1 MLIGIDFGG
10 TKVEGLLMHP
20 DGEEVMRYRLPTP
33 RGDYAGSVSVICD
46 IVRHLEAE
54 TGMTGETVGVGIP
67 GSISPVT
74 GLVRNG
80 NTTWLNG
87 MPLDR
92 DLADALG
99 KPARIANDGNCL
111 ALSEALDGA
120 AKGAASVLAV
130 ILGTGIGGGLV
141 IDGRIVG
148 GANGIGAEIGH
159 VPMPL
164 GPGDSG
170 NEDVCFCGQPQ
181 CLETYL
187 AGPAVMKQYARAAG
201 LQTDELVP
209 LKQIHQRAQDG
220 ETLAREVLDLHM
232 DRLARAFG
240 IFVNIIDPEVFV
252 LGGGVSNMPH
262 IARDLPE
269 RTKPFIFADPEDAVE
284 IQVVRAKFGDSSGV
298 RGAAR
303 LFS

>member
-10 TKVEGLLMHP
+10 TKVEGLIMHP
-20 DGEEVMRYRLPTP
+20 NGDEVLRHRMPTP
-33 RGDYAGSVSVICD
+33 RGDYTGSVRTICD
-46 IVRHLEAE
+46 IVAHLEAE
-54 TGMTGETVGVGIP
+54 TGMTGDTVGVGIP
-67 GSISPVT
+67 GSVSPVT

-87 MPLDR
+87 MPLDK
-92 DLADALG
+92 DLAEAAG
-99 KPARIANDGNCL
+99 KPVKIANDGNCL

-120 AKGAASVLAV
+120 AKGAGSVLAV

-141 IDGRIVG
+141 INGKIVG

-164 GPGDSG
+164 GPGDDG
-170 NEDVCFCGQPQ
+170 NSDVCFCGQPQ

-187 AGPAVMKQYARAAG
+187 AGPAIMRQYARAAG
-201 LQTDELVP
+201 LDHENPISV
-209 LKQIHQRAQDG
+209 KDIHQRAQDG
-220 ETLAREVLDLHM
+220 EAVAQEVLDLHL

-240 IFVNIIDPEVFV
+240 MLVNIIDPEVFV

-269 RTKPFIFADPEDAVE
+269 KTKPYIFAAPDDAVE
-284 IQVVRAKFGDSSGV
+284 IRVVRAKFGDSSGV